1 MPLLNLLN
9 AGAAEDELLLRLAS
23 LSQLSNRENDQK
35 KGLSMKQYHY
45 MLLFCFNFLKY
56 TGLFWVDLKKQCQ
69 EI

>member
-35 KGLSMKQYHY
+35 KGFIYEAVSLHAPF
-45 MLLFCFNFLKY
+45 LLQFSEVYRSIL
-56 TGLFWVDLKKQCQ
+56 G
-69 EI
+69 